1 MFWIWGRLR
10 EESPCGYLP
19 EVFGQLLRELR
30 LLFLHVLHD
39 CIVCVTDFDSCGGH
53 AGGLHT
59 DSTDTLPSC
68 SLKLI
73 NKLQFRFSENVKYV
87 ILIFIMQDSLIFF
100 FIYLF
105 FKQKHSSPQ
114 RASAKPMSDLW
125 PWSIA
130 YAFLWPLALS
140 MKVNKYPHPVLATWA
155 VICKTWTS

>member
-1 MFWIWGRLR
+1 MFWIWGRPR

-87 ILIFIMQDSLIFF
+87 ILIFIMQDSLIFLF
-100 FIYLF
+100 FF